1 MKTVFPL
8 LILLI
13 TGTLTVHTVTSQETQ
28 APAPTSEGMVLISAG
43 PFRMGVGEK
52 KLAGDAAKPIHL
64 VTLDAFYIDT
74 HEVTVGEYKR
84 FIEATGHRKLP
95 KIVAELSPTDLHPVV
110 AVTWHDAMAY
120 ATWAGKRLPTEAE
133 WEKAAR
139 GGLLDKDYP
148 WGNDE
153 PDSSRAN
160 CQKMVRAKTAVGEDP
175 PKMRATTAPVGEY
188 PPNAFGLYDVAGN
201 VAEWCLDA
209 WNEDFYSHSP
219 EENPFAGPKS
229 RDTTLED
236 FQTIKGLRVVRG
248 GAWNS
253 MSPGTLMVGGR
264 NKGDAVKKY
273 GYIGFRCAK
282 DALP

>member
-13 TGTLTVHTVTSQETQ
+13 AGTLTVHTVTSQDT
-28 APAPTSEGMVLISAG
+28 PALGPEGMVLIPAG
-43 PFRMGVGEK
+43 EFLMGTDRLSEEEEPVH
-52 KLAGDAAKPIHL
+52 P
-64 VTLDAFYIDT
+64 VSLDAFYIDT

-84 FIEATGHRKLP
+84 FIEATGHKKLP
-95 KIVAELSPTDLHPVV
+95 KAVAKISPTGKHPVV
-110 AVTWHDAMAY
+110 GVSWVDAMAY

-139 GGLLDKDYP
+139 GGLFDEDYP
-148 WGNDE
+148 WGNDA
-153 PDSSRAN
+153 PDSSHAN
-160 CQKMVRAKTAVGEDP
+160 YQKRMKT
-175 PKMRATTAPVGEY
+175 TTPVGEY

-209 WNEDFYSHSP
+209 WDEDFYANSP

-229 RDTTLED
+229 RDTTVEE
-236 FQTIKGLRVVRG
+236 FQTIKGPRVVRG
-248 GAWNS
+248 GAWSS
-253 MSPGTLMVGGR
+253 MHLATLVVGR
-264 NKGDAVKKY
+264 RTKGDALTKY

-282 DALP
+282 DASP

>member
-13 TGTLTVHTVTSQETQ
+13 AGTLTVHTVTSQDT
-28 APAPTSEGMVLISAG
+28 PALVPEGMALIPAG
-43 PFRMGVGEK
+43 TFRMGTTRLDSNTAE
-52 KLAGDAAKPIHL
+52 PSHL

-84 FIEATGHRKLP
+84 FTAATGYKPLP
-95 KIVAELSPTDLHPVV
+95 KNVAKFSPTDLHPVV
-110 AVTWHDAMAY
+110 AVTWRDAMAY

-139 GGLLDKDYP
+139 GDLPDKNYP
-148 WGNDE
+148 WGDE
-153 PDSSRAN
+153 APDSSRAN
-160 CQKMVRAKTAVGEDP
+160 YQKM
-175 PKMRATTAPVGEY
+175 MRTTTPVGEY
-188 PPNAFGLYDVAGN
+188 PPNAFGLYDMAGN

-209 WNEDFYSHSP
+209 WDAGFYAKSP

-229 RDTTLED
+229 RHATLKD

-248 GAWNS
+248 GAWSS
-253 MSPGTLMVGGR
+253 MREGTLMVGGR
-264 NKGDAVKKY
+264 TKGDALKKY

>member
-13 TGTLTVHTVTSQETQ
+13 AGTLTVHTVTSQETQ
-28 APAPTSEGMVLISAG
+28 APAPTSEGVNLDKMVLIPAG
-43 PFRMGVGEK
+43 KFRMGTDRLTSK
-52 KLAGDAAKPIHL
+52 AAEPVH
-64 VTLDAFYIDT
+64 VVSLDAFYIDT

-84 FIEATGHRKLP
+84 FLIATGYRKLP
-95 KIVAELSPTDLHPVV
+95 KIAKISPTDKHPVV
-110 AVTWHDAMAY
+110 GVSWVDAMAY

-139 GGLLDKDYP
+139 GGLLDKNYP
-148 WGNDE
+148 WGNE
-153 PDSSRAN
+153 APDSSLAN
-160 CQKMVRAKTAVGEDP
+160 YQKMED
-175 PKMRATTAPVGEY
+175 TTTPVGEY

-209 WNEDFYSHSP
+209 WDEDFYSHSP

-229 RDTTLED
+229 RYTTLED

-248 GAWNS
+248 GAWSS
-253 MSPGTLMVGGR
+253 MHPGTLMVGGR
-264 NKGDAVKKY
+264 TKGDALKKY

>member
-13 TGTLTVHTVTSQETQ
+13 AGTLTVHTVTSQDT
-28 APAPTSEGMVLISAG
+28 PALVPEGMALIPAG
-43 PFRMGVGEK
+43 TFRMGTTRLDSNTAE
-52 KLAGDAAKPIHL
+52 PSHL

-84 FIEATGHRKLP
+84 FTAATGYKPLP
-95 KIVAELSPTDLHPVV
+95 KNVAKFSPTDLHPVV
-110 AVTWHDAMAY
+110 AVTWRDAMAY

-139 GGLLDKDYP
+139 GDLPDKKYP
-148 WGNDE
+148 WGDE
-153 PDSSRAN
+153 APDSSRAN
-160 CQKMVRAKTAVGEDP
+160 YQKMVKTKTSDGM
-175 PKMRATTAPVGEY
+175 KATTAPVGEY

-209 WNEDFYSHSP
+209 WDEDFYSHSP

-229 RDTTLED
+229 RYATLKD

-248 GAWNS
+248 GAWSS
-253 MSPGTLMVGGR
+253 MQPGTLMVGGR
-264 NKGDAVKKY
+264 TKGDALKKY

>member
-8 LILLI
+8 FILLI
-13 TGTLTVHTVTSQETQ
+13 TGTLTVHTVTSQVT
-28 APAPTSEGMVLISAG
+28 PHPRPTSEGMVLIPAG
-43 PFRMGVGEK
+43 PFRMGVDER
-52 KLAGDAAKPIHL
+52 KLAGANPVHL

-84 FIEATGHRKLP
+84 FIAATGYKPLP
-95 KIVAELSPTDLHPVV
+95 EIVAKLSPTDLHPVV
-110 AVTWHDAMAY
+110 AVTWRDAMAY
-120 ATWAGKRLPTEAE
+120 ATWAGNRLPTEAE

-139 GGLLDKDYP
+139 GGLLDKNYP
-148 WGNDE
+148 WGNE
-153 PDSSRAN
+153 APDSSLAN
-160 CQKMVRAKTAVGEDP
+160 YQKMED
-175 PKMRATTAPVGEY
+175 TTTPVGEY

-209 WNEDFYSHSP
+209 WDEDFYSHSP

-229 RDTTLED
+229 RYATLED

-248 GAWNS
+248 GAWSS
-253 MSPGTLMVGGR
+253 MLPGTLRVGGR
-264 NKGDAVKKY
+264 TKGDALKKY

-282 DALP
+282 DASP

>member
-1 MKTVFPL
+1 MKTGFPL

-13 TGTLTVHTVTSQETQ
+13 AGVLTVHTVTSQEAQ
-28 APAPTSEGMVLISAG
+28 APAPTPEGMVLIPAG
-43 PFRMGVGEK
+43 KFRMGVDER
-52 KLAGDAAKPIHL
+52 KLGGNAVPVHL

-95 KIVAELSPTDLHPVV
+95 KLVAELSPTDLHPVV
-110 AVTWHDAMAY
+110 AVTWQDAMAY

-139 GGLLDKDYP
+139 GGLLDKNYP
-148 WGNDE
+148 WGDDE
-153 PDSSRAN
+153 LDSSRAN
-160 CQKMVRAKTAVGEDP
+160 YQEMVAA
-175 PKMRATTAPVGEY
+175 TAPVGEY
-188 PPNAFGLYDVAGN
+188 PPNDFGLYDVTGN

-209 WNEDFYSHSP
+209 WDKDFYSHSP

-229 RDTTLED
+229 RDATLED
-236 FQTIKGLRVVRG
+236 FQTIKGRRVVRG

-253 MSPGTLMVGGR
+253 MLPGTLMVGAR
-264 NKGDAVKKY
+264 AKGDAVKRY

-282 DALP
+282 DASP